1 MDCTKFDVF
10 VIKKDG
16 GLEKNLHENLEQN
29 LYLIKSVKISVL
41 LLLKGENIYLKS

>member
-16 GLEKNLHENLEQN
+16 GLEKNLEQN

-41 LLLKGENIYLKS
+41 LLLKGENIYLNS

>member
-1 MDCTKFDVF
+1 MDCTKFDIF

-16 GLEKNLHENLEQN
+16 GLEKNLEQN
-29 LYLIKSVKISVL
+29 LYFIKSVKNKISVL

>member
-16 GLEKNLHENLEQN
+16 GLEKNLEQN
-29 LYLIKSVKISVL
+29 LYFIKSVKISVL